1 MMSIGLHTRIMRP
14 GRVASIIRF
23 LKHVQKFDGV
33 WIAKR
38 SDIATHFAHHFALA
52 DTWNV
57 DAVSALP
64 SSPEV
69 EK

>member
-1 MMSIGLHTRIMRP
+1 MRP

-23 LKHVQKFDGV
+23 IKYVQGFEGT

-38 SDIATHFAHHFALA
+38 SDIAAHFAIKFATD
-52 DTWNV
+52 DTWNLDCLESV
-57 DAVSALP
+57 P
-64 SSPEV
+64 KI